1 MNAASQEDQQELC
14 VGFDGVTPRA
24 PHVAGLYQLCL
35 TKVKSPRALEKEQN
49 LKPILYCPIYPPRP
63 SAQGSLRPRCL
74 QRFATFHL
82 ALWEWPLAVAL
93 SHMLARNG
101 CFFAAE
107 P

>member
-49 LKPILYCPIYPPRP
+49 LKPILY
-63 SAQGSLRPRCL
+63 LRCFGGVTIDLRFCVSVLLLRIAPAR
-74 QRFATFHL
+74 QRLLLLLT
-82 ALWEWPLAVAL
+82 V
-93 SHMLARNG
+93 SG
-101 CFFAAE
+101 GY
-107 P
+107 